1 MYDYMYIV
9 CSKCIQWY
17 RSLNRRFYWPGKSQ
31 RHKCCTN
38 PHPTL
43 LYYPLLRNPKYWPY
57 FSLTISLTKLLSV
70 ISVGQ
75 IIYYLVKYHYGKFFL
90 STTSH
95 TFYPC
100 ACHNGEAPFNLLA
113 SEQAPNLLE
122 EHRKFDA
129 KRMSRR
135 LRTSRT
141 GSVFA
146 DWQRPP
152 TSSICFL
159 LVC

>member
-1 MYDYMYIV
+1 MITVHVYSSIGHSTV
-9 CSKCIQWY
+9 
-17 RSLNRRFYWPGKSQ
+17 GKSQ

-57 FSLTISLTKLLSV
+57 FSLTISLTKLLAV

-75 IIYYLVKYHYGKFFL
+75 IIYYLVKYHYGNFFCIPHPTRSIRVL
-90 STTSH
+90 AIMEKLHSTSWPANRLPTYWRS
-95 TFYPC
+95 TGSLTQS
-100 ACHNGEAPFNLLA
+100 ACPL
-113 SEQAPNLLE
+113 
-122 EHRKFDA
+122 
-129 KRMSRR
+129 R

-146 DWQRPP
+146 DWQRPHFEYML
-152 TSSICFL
+152 SASL
-159 LVC
+159 LRF